1 MKERG
6 HLFLIVWI
14 WLLGVS
20 AGLIICGLF
29 LFPRAAKIYETITV
43 DAGPIVITIDQDISQ
58 TNDGAIATSRVRE
71 IREWVIRVPK
81 YAIRFKNDSAYV
93 LLLNHGNPYDTPVSI
108 GVIGDEFAEVVS
120 GVLFGDAIVT
130 NIKK

>member
-6 HLFLIVWI
+6 YLFLVVWI
-14 WLLGVS
+14 WCLGVS

-29 LFPRAAKIYETITV
+29 LFPRASKVYETVTV
-43 DAGPIVITIDQDISQ
+43 DAGPIVITMDQDISQ
-58 TNDGAIATSRVRE
+58 TNGGVIATSRVRE

-93 LLLNHGNPYDTPVSI
+93 LLLNNGNPYDALVSI